1 LAGGFIAM
9 KVFASLTDDF
19 VLRLEWLETDDQYW
33 AVVQP
38 RELFYQNT
46 FFESDRYEYEAFI
59 SGILKEESEE
69 DIFAHAFD
77 KRWVSF
83 EEAQRWMAVRPDPY
97 IEEETALMV

>member
-1 LAGGFIAM
+1 M
-9 KVFASLTDDF
+9 KVI
-19 VLRLEWLETDDQYW
+19 EWLETDDQYW

-38 RELFYQNT
+38 SEIFYPNT

-59 SGILKEESEE
+59 SGILKEEDEE

-83 EEAQRWMAVRPDPY
+83 EEAQRWMSVRPAPY
-97 IEEETALMV
+97 TEEETALMV

>member
-1 LAGGFIAM
+1 M
-9 KVFASLTDDF
+9 KVI
-19 VLRLEWLETDDQYW
+19 EWLETDDQYW

-38 RELFYQNT
+38 RELFYPNT

-59 SGILKEESEE
+59 SGILKKEGEE

-97 IEEETALMV
+97 TE